1 MASAATCR
9 TSGMTTRSPSV
20 RMRRLVLAALVLAPA
35 SAGADVA
42 TFMVEGTV
50 RRAFLYAPAAAA
62 PASGFPV
69 VFAFHGRGDVIEN
82 FEIVGLE
89 RAMPGAIVVYFQGLD
104 RDGLSG
110 WQTERGMDNDRDLK
124 LVDTALATLRTR
136 YAIDESRIY
145 ATGFSNGSGF
155 TFLLWSERP
164 NVFAAYA
171 VVAGRMRPTAQ
182 PKQQKPI
189 MFVAGVNDPQT
200 TYVDARA
207 GIVTAIAINGV
218 RSSSMRCG
226 TGCMVYGQG
235 TTAPV
240 LTYVHQGGHE
250 YPRGTAERI
259 AAFFG
264 DHRLRK

>member
-1 MASAATCR
+1 MR
-9 TSGMTTRSPSV
+9 TIHLLALLIMT
-20 RMRRLVLAALVLAPA
+20 PA
-35 SAGADVA
+35 IVNAEVA
-42 TFMVEGTV
+42 TFNVDGV
-50 RRAFLYAPAAAA
+50 ARKAFLYAPSVAA

-89 RAMPGAIVVYFQGLD
+89 RAMPDAIVVYFQGLD
-104 RDGLSG
+104 RNGLSG

-124 LVDTALATLRTR
+124 LVDTALATLRKR
-136 YAIDESRIY
+136 YSIDENRIY

-155 TFLLWSERP
+155 TFLLWAERP
-164 NVFAAYA
+164 NVFAALA
-171 VVAGRMRPTAQ
+171 VVAGRMRPNAQ

-200 TYVDARA
+200 TYADARA

-226 TGCMVYGQG
+226 NGCMVYGQG

-259 AAFFG
+259 AAFFA
-264 DHRLRK
+264 DHRKK

>member
-1 MASAATCR
+1 
-9 TSGMTTRSPSV
+9 
-20 RMRRLVLAALVLAPA
+20 MRRILLLAALILTPA
-35 SAGADVA
+35 IGSAEVV
-42 TFMVEGTV
+42 TFTVEGTA
-50 RRAFLYAPAAAA
+50 RRAFLYAPPAAA

-82 FEIVGLE
+82 FAIVGLE
-89 RAMPGAIVVYFQGLD
+89 RAFPDAIVVYFQGLD

-124 LVDTALATLRTR
+124 LVDTAIATLRKK
-136 YAIDESRIY
+136 YSIDESRIY

-155 TFLLWSERP
+155 TFLLWAERP

-171 VVAGRMRPTAQ
+171 VVAGRMRPNAQ

-200 TYVDARA
+200 AYMDARA
-207 GIVTAIAINGV
+207 AIVTAVAINGV
-218 RSSSMRCG
+218 RNSAMRCG
-226 TGCMVYGQG
+226 NGCMVYGRG
-235 TTAPV
+235 TPASV

-259 AAFFG
+259 ASFFAE
-264 DHRLRK
+264 HQKK